1 MIIRR
6 AKKDDAQ
13 YIINLLEQ
21 VLEVHHKGRPD
32 IFKGSCRKYTDDELY
47 DIIEDDSR
55 PIFVAEENGDVLGYA
70 FCIITQHINNNILT
84 DIKSLYIDDLCVD
97 ENVRGKH
104 IGTKLYNY
112 VLDYAKEKDEP
123 PFIFIADEITDP
135 HNLGAIIRTANVCGA
150 HGVIIP
156 KRRNATVNA
165 TVAKASAG
173 AVSVTNIARV
183 TNLTATIEELKKN
196 NIWVYGLEADGEKM
210 YYEHDLKGPIA
221 IVVGSEGFGMSRIVR
236 EACDFIVKIPV
247 MGAINSLNASVATGV
262 LAFEILKQRLN

>member
-1 MIIRR
+1 MDIIYGRNPVGELLKSDNDIDKIYINKEISDPSLKTLLAKAKDRR
-6 AKKDDAQ
+6 LVISYCTREK
-13 YIINLLEQ
+13 L
-21 VLEVHHKGRPD
+21 
-32 IFKGSCRKYTDDELY
+32 DELCQTTKHQGIAAMIPQATY
-47 DIIEDDSR
+47 VSI
-55 PIFVAEENGDVLGYA
+55 
-70 FCIITQHINNNILT
+70 T
-84 DIKSLYIDDLCVD
+84 DILNC
-97 ENVRGKH
+97 
-104 IGTKLYNY
+104 
-112 VLDYAKEKDEP
+112 AKEKGED

-183 TNLTATIEELKKN
+183 NNLHAAIEELKKN

-221 IVVGSEGFGMSRIVR
+221 IVVGSEGFGMSRIIR
-236 EACDFIVKIPV
+236 EACDFVVKIPV
-247 MGAINSLNASVATGV
+247 MGQINSLNASVATGV
-262 LAFEILKQRLN
+262 LAFEILRQRKI

>member
-1 MIIRR
+1 M
-6 AKKDDAQ
+6 
-13 YIINLLEQ
+13 
-21 VLEVHHKGRPD
+21 
-32 IFKGSCRKYTDDELY
+32 
-47 DIIEDDSR
+47 DIIYGRNPVGELLKSD
-55 PIFVAEENGDVLGYA
+55 NDVDKIY
-70 FCIITQHINNNILT
+70 INKEISDPSLNSL
-84 DIKSLYIDDLCVD
+84 IK
-97 ENVRGKH
+97 K
-104 IGTKLYNY
+104 
-112 VLDYAKEKDEP
+112 AKEKDEP

-183 TNLTATIEELKKN
+183 TNLNATIEELKKN

-221 IVVGSEGFGMSRIVR
+221 IVVGSEGFGMSRIIR

>member
-1 MIIRR
+1 MDIIYGRNPVGELLKSDNDIDKIYINKEISDPSLKTLLTK
-6 AKKDDAQ
+6 AKEKRL
-13 YIINLLEQ
+13 IISYCTREKL
-21 VLEVHHKGRPD
+21 
-32 IFKGSCRKYTDDELY
+32 DELCQTTKHQGIAAMIPQTKY
-47 DIIEDDSR
+47 VSVKDI
-55 PIFVAEENGDVLGYA
+55 
-70 FCIITQHINNNILT
+70 
-84 DIKSLYIDDLCVD
+84 
-97 ENVRGKH
+97 
-104 IGTKLYNY
+104 
-112 VLDYAKEKDEP
+112 LDYAKEKEEP
-123 PFIFIADEITDP
+123 PFIFVADEITDP

-156 KRRNATVNA
+156 KRRNATVSA

-221 IVVGSEGFGMSRIVR
+221 IVVGSEGFGMSRLVR

-247 MGAINSLNASVATGV
+247 MGEINSLNASVATGV
-262 LAFEILKQRLN
+262 LAFEILKQRLS

>member
-1 MIIRR
+1 MILTFVPSGRTTYVLSSWFVKSLLTR
-6 AKKDDAQ
+6 AKEKRL
-13 YIINLLEQ
+13 IISYCTREKL
-21 VLEVHHKGRPD
+21 
-32 IFKGSCRKYTDDELY
+32 DELCQTTKHQGIAAMIPQTKY
-47 DIIEDDSR
+47 VSVKE
-55 PIFVAEENGDVLGYA
+55 
-70 FCIITQHINNNILT
+70 IL
-84 DIKSLYIDDLCVD
+84 DF
-97 ENVRGKH
+97 
-104 IGTKLYNY
+104 
-112 VLDYAKEKDEP
+112 AKEKDEP

-156 KRRNATVNA
+156 KRRNATVSA

-183 TNLTATIEELKKN
+183 TNLNATIEELKKN

-221 IVVGSEGFGMSRIVR
+221 IVVGSEGFGMSRLVR

-247 MGAINSLNASVATGV
+247 MGEINSLNASVATGV
-262 LAFEILKQRLN
+262 LAFEILKQRLS